1 MMCPITPFHLWCS
14 RPYLD
19 SSSHTM
25 WVLSMKKSNLI
36 LKLLLI
42 PWLFKC
48 VIDHPPSRA
57 YVCMLEAEL
66 AKTREFLAQA
76 LKDRAH
82 DEKRAC
88 KWFIIKNYFY

>member
-1 MMCPITPFHLWCS
+1 
-14 RPYLD
+14 
-19 SSSHTM
+19 M